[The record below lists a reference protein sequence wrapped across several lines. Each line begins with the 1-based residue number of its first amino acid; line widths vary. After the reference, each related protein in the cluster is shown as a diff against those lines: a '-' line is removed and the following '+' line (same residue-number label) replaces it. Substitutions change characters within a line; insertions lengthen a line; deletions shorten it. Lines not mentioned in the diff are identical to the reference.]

1 MKCLYPLPSASL
13 TTSDWTSAALTFRI
27 KPWYRNEEKKVPQKI
42 GMSSLRNGKEEELQD
57 NIITQSLPPSLD
69 GSRLT
74 RLMTNDD
81 DDDDNDTGSCH
92 TLMLMLMMMW
102 CRFGKTD
109 EAIKNLCT
117 ILGLMRNQK
126 FIPQAKENSHFFFCA
141 VMRCCFLWCGKPWNG
156 DIKHHRRPA
165 SLGIAIMLWKNS
177 FSHSHKTYLTH
188 NEDKCNS
195 S

>member
-81 DDDDNDTGSCH
+81 DNDTGSCH

-126 FIPQAKENSHFFFCA
+126 FIPQAKENSHFFF
-141 VMRCCFLWCGKPWNG
+141 LCG
-156 DIKHHRRPA
+156 HA
-165 SLGIAIMLWKNS
+165 MLFSMMWKTVKWR
-177 FSHSHKTYLTH
+177 HKTSQKTGVAWNRYHAVKEFFFAFT
-188 NEDKCNS
+188 
-195 S
+195 